1 VTAPPVNRTIRVLLT
16 KPQQDCHDRGVR
28 YLARELRDAGFEVVF
43 TNFLLVDEIV
53 ETAIEEDVDVV
64 GVSSSSGGHMPVFE
78 DLMARLQTEADDVIV
93 IGGGVI
99 PAQDAARLREIGVG
113 AIFGPGQSAQEA
125 VNFIREATATA
136 PATSG

>member
-1 VTAPPVNRTIRVLLT
+1 MTAPPIIRVLLT

-53 ETAIEEDVDVV
+53 ETAIDEDVDVV
-64 GVSSSSGGHMPVFE
+64 GVSSSSGGHMPVLE
-78 DLMARLQTEADDVIV
+78 DLMARLQAQNADDVIV
-93 IGGGVI
+93 IAGGVI
-99 PAQDAARLREIGVG
+99 PAQDAARLRDIGVG

-125 VNFIREATATA
+125 IDFIRGATATS
-136 PATSG
+136 PAISG